1 MYNIIVYLLF
11 SFLLFF
17 LFAKIS
23 YKLNLVDLPNN
34 RKIHCKAISYAGG
47 ISISVTLLFSILLL
61 DTSKDIINIIISI
74 SFLVSLIGLIDDKF
88 HLNPCVKLSIQIIPI
103 FYLVVFQN
111 LTLNQLG
118 NYDYFE
124 LNLEFFKIPLTLTC
138 VLFLINS
145 FNYFDGMGGTLSFVS
160 ISTLAILYFLI
171 PNQNFH
177 KILIIILIPLVIFLF
192 FNFSFFKLPK
202 MFLGDSGSL
211 TLGFI
216 ISFIL
221 IYLANNNFA
230 HPILLAWSI
239 TIFVYEFLS
248 INLIRLKNNKKLFKA
263 AQDHLHHILFKI
275 TKSIFLTN
283 FLIIFTNVILFIV
296 GYFSFKYIN
305 PLISL
310 ILFISFFFFFLFF
323 RNRYS
328 IKIEKL
334 KSFN

>member
-11 SFLLFF
+11 SFLFFF
-17 LFAKIS
+17 LFAKTS

-34 RKIHCKAISYAGG
+34 RKIHSKPTSYAGG
-47 ISISVTLLFSILLL
+47 ISISVSLLFSILLF

-88 HLNPCVKLSIQIIPI
+88 HLNPFVKLSIQIIPI
-103 FYLVVFQN
+103 FYLVIFQN

-118 NYDYFE
+118 NYDYFV

-145 FNYFDGMGGTLSFVS
+145 FNYFDGMDGTLSFVS

-177 KILIIILIPLVIFLF
+177 KFLIIILVPLVIFLF

-230 HPILLAWSI
+230 HPILLAWSV

-248 INLIRLKNNKKLFKA
+248 INLIRIKNNKKLFKA

-275 TKSIFLTN
+275 TKSLLLTN
-283 FLIIFTNVILFIV
+283 FLIVFINIILFIV
-296 GYFSFKYIN
+296 GYFSFKYVN

-323 RNRYS
+323 RNKYS

-334 KSFN
+334 KSFD